1 MFSSEFCEIF
11 KNTFFDRTPLVVASV
26 SNFFFRQDKLSGY
39 VFVGLN
45 CLLPEAAIRVEVS
58 CKKAVLKDF
67 INFIGKHLCWSP
79 FLIKLQAWHRFWRT
93 STNDC
98 FCVALAPLIV
108 TYPFYFIF
116 STFFLIITATTVNI
130 SDARFWFK
138 LKKKFYLIFTE
149 PLSSLLFSVSGKLPP
164 GKFPPIKLPSGKFP
178 PRKFPPGIFPS
189 MFLNV

>member
-1 MFSSEFCEIF
+1 M
-11 KNTFFDRTPLVVASV
+11 TLVVASV
-26 SNFFFRQDKLSGY
+26 SHFFFRQDKLLVC
-39 VFVGLN
+39 VFNGLH

-116 STFFLIITATTVNI
+116 STFFLIITGTTGNI
-130 SDARFWFK
+130 SNARFWFK
-138 LKKKFYLIFTE
+138 FKKQKKFWYLIFTE

-164 GKFPPIKLPSGKFP
+164 IKL
-178 PRKFPPGIFPS
+178 PPGIFPPI
-189 MFLNV
+189 FLNVQST